1 MCDFYLR
8 NFRKFKDGT
17 VMEFC
22 LCCLA
27 AKLIQLSTMDVSV
40 TMMMK
45 NAVKCDNNCDM
56 QPLVNHH
63 IFERILCFLDTPG
76 SIPV

>member
-1 MCDFYLR
+1 
-8 NFRKFKDGT
+8 
-17 VMEFC
+17 
-22 LCCLA
+22 
-27 AKLIQLSTMDVSV
+27 MDVSV

-63 IFERILCFLDTPG
+63 IFERGTWKHLLDGGG
-76 SIPV
+76 SREHQRPVHL

>member
-1 MCDFYLR
+1 
-8 NFRKFKDGT
+8 
-17 VMEFC
+17 
-22 LCCLA
+22 
-27 AKLIQLSTMDVSV
+27 MDVSV